1 VQKRGGIQLIG
12 NQTGSGGFL
21 ALKSETAEA
30 AFAEGP
36 SLDRNAQGC
45 DDGPNRMIR
54 IQLGLTQMRRALGLA
69 LPFAI
74 AALWVALLV
83 APAAR
88 AADPFLRRT
97 ATVDVVQHVGPSVVN
112 ITTERLSETSS
123 PFRVRPDNSDPRYE
137 AFFDN
142 FFEPRARTV
151 QSLGS
156 GVIFDREGHVLTNEH
171 VIAKATRVR
180 VAIADGREFDAE
192 VVGADANN
200 DLAVLRIIM
209 DKKETLPFTPPGNSD
224 DLMVGEPVIAIGN
237 PFGLSSSVTTGV
249 ISAIN
254 RSVNA
259 QGSTPF
265 HGLLQTDALIN
276 PGNSGGPLL
285 NAEGRLI
292 GINVAIYG
300 GAQGIGF
307 AIPINV
313 ASRVIHELLLYGEV
327 HPVWLGLEFQD
338 IEPALRQVL
347 AIPNE
352 SRGALVHRV
361 QPGSPAARAGIRRGD
376 VIIGVDGRDLSSA
389 VELNDTLWRMTDG
402 QEIRFEL
409 FHDEK
414 IRSVA
419 AQAEEMPPSVVSNI
433 AHRMLGL
440 DLNLSVKDE
449 AFEIIE
455 VLENSAAR
463 ALGLQ
468 PGDFLLR
475 VNGVTLTDAEA
486 LRRAIARLR
495 GKTRA
500 LVVVQRGPGRYH
512 LTIPLA
518 Q

>member
-1 VQKRGGIQLIG
+1 M
-12 NQTGSGGFL
+12 
-21 ALKSETAEA
+21 
-30 AFAEGP
+30 
-36 SLDRNAQGC
+36 C
-45 DDGPNRMIR
+45 IR
-54 IQLGLTQMRRALGLA
+54 
-69 LPFAI
+69 
-74 AALWVALLV
+74 
-83 APAAR
+83 
-88 AADPFLRRT
+88 D
-97 ATVDVVQHVGPSVVN
+97 S
-112 ITTERLSETSS
+112 
-123 PFRVRPDNSDPRYE
+123 
-137 AFFDN
+137 
-142 FFEPRARTV
+142 
-151 QSLGS
+151 
-156 GVIFDREGHVLTNEH
+156 
-171 VIAKATRVR
+171 
-180 VAIADGREFDAE
+180 
-192 VVGADANN
+192 
-200 DLAVLRIIM
+200 
-209 DKKETLPFTPPGNSD
+209 
-224 DLMVGEPVIAIGN
+224 
-237 PFGLSSSVTTGV
+237 
-249 ISAIN
+249 
-254 RSVNA
+254 
-259 QGSTPF
+259 
-265 HGLLQTDALIN
+265 LQTDALIN

-352 SRGALVHRV
+352 SRGALIHRV

-376 VIIGVDGRDLSSA
+376 VIIGVDGRGLSSA

-419 AQAEEMPPSVVSNI
+419 AQAQEMPPSVVSNI

-440 DLNLSVKDE
+440 DLNLSVRDE
-449 AFEIIE
+449 AFEITE
-455 VLENSAAR
+455 VLENSTSH

-486 LRRAIARLR
+486 LRRAVARLR